1 MRKIGFI
8 ERACFV
14 AVFCVAAAIASP
26 AQTFST
32 LNSFDGTDGGD
43 PNRLVQGTDGNFY
56 GTTVNGGAT
65 RPCPPSNDGP
75 GCGTVFEIT
84 PTGVLTTLHS
94 FNGSDGSGPNGLI
107 QGSDGKFYGTTLL
120 GGNLSLCNGTGCGP
134 IEPFAC
140 PVSTRSKW
148 PILTKWIKRVVPGPR
163 LTGAECSFQTFLYC

>member
-1 MRKIGFI
+1 MKMRKIGFI

-26 AQTFST
+26 AQPFTT
-32 LNSFDGTDGGD
+32 LSSFDGTNGGD

-65 RPCPPSNDGP
+65 RPCPPNNDGP

-107 QGSDGKFYGTTLL
+107 QGSDGKFYGTTSL
-120 GGNLSLCNGTGCGP
+120 GGPTVLARSSQSSPVARQLLCTIFVPKRIVLTAP
-134 IEPFAC
+134 IP
-140 PVSTRSKW
+140 P
-148 PILTKWIKRVVPGPR
+148 PL
-163 LTGAECSFQTFLYC
+163 